1 MLVEVVLNVCWD
13 FGVVASLCTCKRLV
27 HMCTCH
33 SGVSL
38 LVLSLVIHNDDPLR
52 LKGQPCCRAI
62 KMCRSVSAV
71 VSASTA

>member
-1 MLVEVVLNVCWD
+1 MCVGILVLLL
-13 FGVVASLCTCKRLV
+13 LCAHVV

-38 LVLSLVIHNDDPLR
+38 LVLSLVIHNDGLLR